1 AERGAAVRLATR
13 FALACAV
20 TVAVLVLLAG
30 LGLLRLV
37 RVDVRNELDATLR
50 AQAMKLRPVAVRTLA
65 QAGPPTGGS
74 VPAGLTPPAGGGVAL
89 FGNGAWAIVGEHPPV
104 DRLPATG

>member
-1 AERGAAVRLATR
+1 MRLASR

-37 RVDVRNELDATLR
+37 RVDVRNDLDARLR
-50 AQAMKLRPVAVRTLA
+50 AQAVKLRPVAVRLLA
-65 QAGPPTGGS
+65 IEPAS
-74 VPAGLTPPAGGGVAL
+74 VSP
-89 FGNGAWAIVGEHPPV
+89 
-104 DRLPATG
+104 